1 MKSENLIVI
10 KDTTY
15 RVTESGYVVNKYG
28 RPLVGYMCGNYVRHT
43 IMVNKKRVSINTAR
57 VIYEAFRGEIPA
69 GFEIDHIDGN
79 PSNNAVYNLR
89 AVSHKEN
96 MQNPNTRQKLRKPR
110 RRYSIVYEQLD

>member
-1 MKSENLIVI
+1 
-10 KDTTY
+10 
-15 RVTESGYVVNKYG
+15 
-28 RPLVGYMCGNYVRHT
+28 
-43 IMVNKKRVSINTAR
+43 MVNKKRVSINTAR